1 MGLGL
6 ILVPALAGSLFLVR
20 FNLTRDS
27 VSRETGYHVVFRAA
41 IVGIALFFTARLLV
55 NAANAFVPAIS
66 GSWKLILPLE
76 YSGTAALTVILDFVM
91 PLMLNFVPQFDRMT
105 ARRKVAEQDGDE
117 IGLVVGQA
125 ILENQLVELSLTTGK
140 SYVGTSLKGT
150 FGHRDTGDIALV
162 PVASGFRH
170 SDTHELVM
178 TTNYAAVI
186 GALLTTRHLDELRV
200 AVPMRDITSARL
212 FDPAI
217 YTAFAAAASSP
228 AGAA

>member
-6 ILVPALAGSLFLVR
+6 LPVPALAGYLFLVR

-41 IVGIALFFTARLLV
+41 IVGITLFVAAGLLV
-55 NAANAFVPAIS
+55 NAANSFVPMI
-66 GSWKLILPLE
+66 GVSWKLILPFE
-76 YSGTAALTVILDFVM
+76 YSGTAAITVILGLAM
-91 PLMLNFVPQFDRMT
+91 PLMLNFIPRFNRET
-105 ARRKVAEQDGDE
+105 ARHKVAEQDGDQ
-117 IGLVVGQA
+117 IGLVVDQA

-140 SYVGTSLKGT
+140 SYVGAPLNGM
-150 FGHRDTGDIALV
+150 FGHRDTGDMAIV

-170 SDTHELVM
+170 NDTRELVI

-186 GALLTTRHLDELRV
+186 GTLLTTRHLDQFRV